1 MRLDS
6 PADSPP
12 PSGGRLR
19 CRDIAVVARNLPAY
33 EGLLDVA
40 LEEAGIPYYM
50 DKREDILTDPLITLV
65 LSALRA
71 AVDGWDT
78 EDLLRLMKTGLL
90 PVLPPIG

>member
-1 MRLDS
+1 MTIVPCGDIYEECAWTARRIRRLLRED
-6 PADSPP
+6 
-12 PSGGRLR
+12 GLR

-65 LSALRA
+65 LSALRGG
-71 AVDGWDT
+71 GWT
-78 EDLLRLMKTGLL
+78 AGIRR
-90 PVLPPIG
+90 ISCA